1 VTENPQTSRLRFGP
15 RTLASIQRDM
25 VRVSL
30 SLAEVLEGRVPL
42 LPALPREAHGYFVTS
57 LPEDRRAAMGFGAD
71 AMIVFTR
78 QRYTRHWVDL
88 SAGFSAYWERL
99 AQDMRSAITRNVAR
113 IASVSGGA
121 IDVRRYRNPDELAAF
136 HDIARRLSLRT
147 YQSRAA
153 GDAMPDDPAF
163 LQRMMADAAAG
174 LARGWVLRIAGEPA
188 AFLYATIDAGTV
200 VRRYAAFDPAF
211 ADLEPDGVLQVEILR
226 DLFGENCPKRFD
238 FAEVEGGHR
247 RPFAAAGVPCLD
259 LLLLRPSLAHRA
271 TAMALDTVDHAGAL
285 GKRGAARLGLGRV
298 ARIMRRAP
306 G

>member
-1 VTENPQTSRLRFGP
+1 MTASQQTSRRRFGP

-25 VRVSL
+25 IRVPL

-42 LPALPREAHGYFVTS
+42 LPALPREAHGYLITS

-71 AMIVFTR
+71 TMIAFTR

-88 SAGFSAYWERL
+88 SAGFSSYWERL
-99 AQDMRSAITRNVAR
+99 AQDMRGAVTRNIAR

-147 YQSRAA
+147 YRSRAA
-153 GDAMPDDPAF
+153 GDAIPDDPAF
-163 LQRMMADAAAG
+163 LRRMMADAAAG

-200 VRRYAAFDPAF
+200 VRRYAAYDPAF
-211 ADLEPDGVLQVEILR
+211 ADLDPDGVLQIEILR
-226 DLFGENCPKRFD
+226 DLFGEHCPKRFD
-238 FAEVEGGHR
+238 FADAQRGQR
-247 RPFAAAGVPCLD
+247 LPFAPGGVACLD

-271 TAMALDTVDHAGAL
+271 TAMALGTVDHASTL
-285 GKRGAARLGLGRV
+285 GKRGVARLGLDRV
-298 ARIMRRAP
+298 VRIMRRAP
-306 G
+306 D